1 VSHGPRNPLRVV
13 ESRRL
18 TLVAATAE
26 LVTADLAGRDEFG
39 TAIGAEVPDEWPP
52 DLYDSLSMRY
62 ALQQLRDPS
71 EHGWSLWYLLS
82 KKHDSPRVIGI
93 CGFKGKPDR
102 AGSVEIG
109 YSVLRQYRIQG
120 YATEAVARLVQWAF
134 MLAPA
139 HPLANAELA
148 GNAPGV
154 DLKAEGPLVD
164 RRGSGTVGA
173 DGLQRH
179 PGRRGDP
186 RVDHDRGQGCGGEGP
201 GGQREA

>member
-39 TAIGAEVPDEWPP
+39 AAIGAEVPDEWPP

-134 MLAPA
+134 S
-139 HPLANAELA
+139 HQNVVEVTAETFPHL
-148 GNAPGV
+148 
-154 DLKAEGPLVD
+154 
-164 RRGSGTVGA
+164 RQSI
-173 DGLQRH
+173 
-179 PGRRGDP
+179 
-186 RVDHDRGQGCGGEGP
+186 RVMEKNGFTLRGP
-201 GGQREA
+201 GSEYGVICYALRKSGGY